1 MPNLSIASTRV
12 SGLLGPARC
21 GSRLGEPEQLLDFPL
36 RAGGASGEG
45 AQCGHRSDRHLPF
58 SNKRFGER
66 YLKQFKVASTGAWI
80 HRMVKKCRC
89 PGKKHVELMKRS
101 ADGKVSGTSDLKA
114 TQAYPPKFGAAVV
127 KAWLAG
133 EPNTVGN
140 VAKVARVA
148 KKPSAAKSAIPPGSP
163 AGSSGLWTC
172 PVQSPSLKRK
182 PQRGADGPVA
192 KHSKGPVAKHSGGSN
207 SWMKPLNA

>member
-1 MPNLSIASTRV
+1 VEAALGNPSSSLIFRYEPVAQVVRELNAVIALTDT
-12 SGLLGPARC
+12 C
-21 GSRLGEPEQLLDFPL
+21 
-36 RAGGASGEG
+36 
-45 AQCGHRSDRHLPF
+45 PF

-114 TQAYPPKFGAAVV
+114 SQAYPPKFGAAVV
-127 KAWLAG
+127 QAWLAG
-133 EPNTVGN
+133 EPNTVGK
-140 VAKVARVA
+140 VAKVAGVA

-182 PQRGADGPVA
+182 LQRGADGPVA
-192 KHSKGPVAKHSGGSN
+192 KHSKGTPSTKPPSGSA
-207 SWMKPLNA
+207 SWMKPPNA